1 MQCRYF
7 IRLCVCVY
15 VRVFGTRRSLL
26 QPSGHSSTDK
36 GPGASF
42 GTLSLTLIT
51 CTDAQAQ
58 TQTQRNRHTHTHT
71 QIHVTHIEKTN
82 TFPIATAHQGWKPVI
97 IDRTSD
103 ACSSENAANHHCGD
117 DRLPGVWGCLSKSWT
132 RKKCSSQRGHEEI
145 PDERAES
152 SCRILCIP
160 SSSPSTTTRAARR
173 SYNPFCIHCHLK
185 FTTKTMLTPL
195 RMLNGPSWI
204 DSSLIPQAFPSQ

>member
-1 MQCRYF
+1 MPLFYT
-7 IRLCVCVY
+7 LVCVCVCQGIWNKAFFIATLWAFEH
-15 VRVFGTRRSLL
+15 RQGARCKLWHTFTNTDHMHRCT
-26 QPSGHSSTDK
+26 STN
-36 GPGASF
+36 
-42 GTLSLTLIT
+42 
-51 CTDAQAQ
+51 TDTEKQ
-58 TQTQRNRHTHTHT
+58 THT

-204 DSSLIPQAFPSQ
+204 DSTLIPQAFPSQ